1 VALPRRVPTA
11 IENAQLSL
19 GFVEVP
25 VLNGQLWVGLP
36 AEQRT
41 AAVITLARLI
51 AKTMNFSEED
61 DRG

>member
-1 VALPRRVPTA
+1 VPTA